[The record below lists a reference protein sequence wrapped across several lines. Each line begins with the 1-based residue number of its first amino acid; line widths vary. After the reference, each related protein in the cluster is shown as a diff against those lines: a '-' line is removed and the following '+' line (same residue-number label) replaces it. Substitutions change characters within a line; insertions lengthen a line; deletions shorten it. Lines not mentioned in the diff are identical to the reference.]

1 MTDDFGQQRFGP
13 IVDVPWLLDH
23 LGEPDLRV
31 VDARPPGGYGLGH
44 IPAALALD
52 LHAIQIQR
60 SDADAVRAFQ
70 DRARQVLDDAGI
82 GNGDR
87 VVFYE
92 EISGTL
98 AARGVWLLDY
108 LGLGN
113 GAMLD
118 GGLQAWDAHGGPLT
132 TAPAD
137 TRSAPSELAIDP
149 RPDVLATA
157 DEIATSL
164 ESDPSSVQLVDVRS
178 DVEHLSGAIPGSI
191 SLRWTNALGPDGALR
206 PADDLRALYARVGL
220 DPGRETITYCT
231 GGFRSAHSYVVLKS
245 LGFANVRNYAPSW
258 TEWSARD
265 DLPVAYPGR

>member
-1 MTDDFGQQRFGP
+1 MTDTFRQQEFGP

-23 LGEPDLRV
+23 LGDDDLRV
-31 VDARPPGGYGLGH
+31 VDARSPGGYGLGH
-44 IPAALALD
+44 IPGAVAID
-52 LHAIQIQR
+52 VHAIHLHR
-60 SDADAVRAFQ
+60 SDTDAVRGFQ
-70 DRARQVLDDAGI
+70 EHARQVLRAGGI

-118 GGLQAWDAHGGPLT
+118 GGLQAWDAHHGPLT
-132 TAPAD
+132 TAPSDSPAQ
-137 TRSAPSELAIDP
+137 PSDLTIAP
-149 RPDVLATA
+149 RPEVLATA
-157 DEIATSL
+157 DEIAAALNAAS
-164 ESDPSSVQLVDVRS
+164 PPQLIDVRN
-178 DVEHLSGAIPGSI
+178 DIEHLSGAIPGSI

-206 PADDLRALYARVGL
+206 PVDELRTLFSRAGL
-220 DPGRETITYCT
+220 DPNRETITYCT
-231 GGFRSAHSYVVLKS
+231 AGFRAAHTYVVLKS
-245 LGFANVRNYAPSW
+245 LGFDTVRNYVPSW
-258 TEWSARD
+258 AEWSARG